1 MVSQVASTLKRS
13 CEDRGERMLK
23 KSIRNGIYIVL
34 VIVLAA
40 VLFAAQQYLNPSDE
54 LEGIASGN
62 GRIETTQVNITAK
75 YGGRITHIYVQE
87 GDMVKKGALLAQLD
101 TKELEAQ
108 LMVAH
113 AKVEQAKQSKKYA
126 EAVVL
131 QKESDHRQKE
141 KNYRRSKSLFESK
154 SISLFKFEQDET
166 AFQASSAALQAARA
180 QVTSY
185 DAAIQAAEAQVE
197 TIKVQIE
204 EKSLYAPV
212 SGRVLYRL
220 VEEGEMIGSG
230 GHALVVLNLVDTY
243 MTIFLPTS
251 QVGLI
256 DIGSEARI
264 VLDAL
269 PDIAIPSRVSFIS
282 PEAQFTPKEIETASE
297 REKLMFRVKVKIDA
311 PLLKKHIEKIKTG
324 LPGMAYIRLDRAMPW
339 PAALS
344 RVPKTEDK
352 VRQ

>member
-1 MVSQVASTLKRS
+1 MSKNYLKVIGYSVAAL
-13 CEDRGERMLK
+13 
-23 KSIRNGIYIVL
+23 VL
-34 VIVLAA
+34 IAA
-40 VLFAAQQYLNPSDE
+40 LFAIKEYIGPSKE

-75 YGGRITHIYVQE
+75 YGGRIMKVYAEE
-87 GDMVKKGALLAQLD
+87 GDMVQKGQLLAKLD

-108 LMVAH
+108 LSVAL
-113 AKVEQAKQSKKYA
+113 AGVEQARESKKYA
-126 EAVVL
+126 QAVVL
-131 QKESDHRQKE
+131 QRESDYKQKK
-141 KNYRRSKSLFESK
+141 KNYLRSKSLYESK
-154 SISLFKFEQDET
+154 SIALFNFEQDET
-166 AFQASSAALQAARA
+166 AFQASAAGLQAAKA
-180 QVTSY
+180 QVTGY
-185 DAAIQAAEAQVE
+185 DAAINAAKAQVE

-204 EKSLYAPV
+204 ERNLYAPV

-230 GHALVVLNLVDTY
+230 GRVLVVLDLLNTY

-256 DIGSEARI
+256 DIGSESRI

-269 PDIAIPSRVSFIS
+269 PNVAIPSKVSFIS

-311 PLLKKHIEKIKTG
+311 SLLQKHTEKIKTG
-324 LPGMAYIRLDRAMPW
+324 LPGMAYIRLDSALPW
-339 PAALS
+339 PEKLNNLPKYEN
-344 RVPKTEDK
+344 RVK
-352 VRQ
+352 

>member
-1 MVSQVASTLKRS
+1 MSKHIFKVIGYGTAVVIIVFALFSFK
-13 CEDRGERMLK
+13 E
-23 KSIRNGIYIVL
+23 YIS
-34 VIVLAA
+34 
-40 VLFAAQQYLNPSDE
+40 PSNE
-54 LEGIASGN
+54 LEGIAAGN

-75 YGGRITHIYVQE
+75 YGGRVMNIYAHE
-87 GDMVKKGALLAQLD
+87 GDMVEKGQLLAKLD
-101 TKELEAQ
+101 TKELKAQ
-108 LMVAH
+108 LSVAL
-113 AKVEQAKQSKKYA
+113 AGVEQAKESKKYA

-131 QKESDHRQKE
+131 QRESDYKQKE
-141 KNYRRSKSLFESK
+141 KNFLRSKSLYESN
-154 SISLFKFEQDET
+154 SISLFNFEQDET
-166 AFQASSAALQAARA
+166 AYQASSAGLQAAKA

-185 DAAIQAAEAQVE
+185 AAAINAAEAQVE
-197 TIKVQIE
+197 TIEVQIE
-204 EKSLYAPV
+204 ERNLYAPV

-230 GHALVVLNLVDTY
+230 GNALVVLELLNTY

-269 PDIAIPSRVSFIS
+269 PNVAIPSIVSFIS

-311 PLLKKHIEKIKTG
+311 SLLRKHIEKIKTG
-324 LPGMAYIRLDRAMPW
+324 LPGMAYIRLDSSLPW
-339 PAALS
+339 PASLS
-344 RVPKTEDK
+344 NVPKLEDK
-352 VRQ
+352 